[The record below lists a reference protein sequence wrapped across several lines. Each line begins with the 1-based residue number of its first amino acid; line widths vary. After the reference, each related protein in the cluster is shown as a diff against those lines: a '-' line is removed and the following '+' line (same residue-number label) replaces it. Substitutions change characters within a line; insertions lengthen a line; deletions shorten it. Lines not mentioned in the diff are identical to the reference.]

1 VLLAILEIILLVLH
15 YIRDYMAV
23 EIILEILAL
32 AIGSR
37 KGIM

>member
-15 YIRDYMAV
+15 YTRDYMV
-23 EIILEILAL
+23 GIILEILAL